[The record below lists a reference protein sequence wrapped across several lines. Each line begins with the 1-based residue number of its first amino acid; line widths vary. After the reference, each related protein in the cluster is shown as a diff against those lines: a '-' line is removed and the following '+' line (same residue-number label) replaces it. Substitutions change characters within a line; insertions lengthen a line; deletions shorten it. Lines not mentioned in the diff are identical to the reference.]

1 MLARLDDRFR
11 DKPEGREAEAI
22 LKACVHCGFCTAA
35 CPTYRLL
42 GDERDGPRGR
52 IYLIKSMLEGEPA
65 TERTRNHLDRCLSCR
80 ACESACPSGVRY
92 GRLAD
97 IARGIV
103 EERAPR
109 PGLERFKRKLLR
121 MILPYPA
128 RLAPWVG
135 LARRLCPLLP
145 PALRRKL
152 LPAAAALPWPP
163 ARHPR
168 TMLALGGCVQSVLAP
183 SIDAAA
189 ARVLDRLG
197 ISLIRISESGCCGA
211 LSYHLGAHEEGLDFM
226 RRNVDAWWPAIEAG
240 AEAIVITASG
250 CGVMVKEYGEL
261 LRDDPA
267 YAEKAARVSALAR
280 DLSEAVAAEDWRSL
294 PAVQKRRIA
303 FQSPCTLQHGQRL
316 NGLVEELLQGL
327 GFELTPVADAAVCCG
342 SAGTYSLLQPALS
355 SRLREDKLR
364 NLEAG
369 DPDVIA
375 TANIGCLAHLASGTG
390 RPVRHWVELLDRC
403 Y

>member
-1 MLARLDDRFR
+1 MLTRLSDNFLGA
-11 DKPEGREAEAI
+11 PAGREAEAI
-22 LKACVHCGFCTAA
+22 LRACVHCGFCTAA

-65 TERTRNHLDRCLSCR
+65 TERTRSHLDRCLSCR

-103 EERAPR
+103 DEQAPR
-109 PGLERFKRKLLR
+109 PRLARVQRKLLR

-128 RLAPWVG
+128 RFAPWVG
-135 LARRLCPLLP
+135 LARRLSPLLP
-145 PALRRKL
+145 PVLRNKL
-152 LPAAAALPWPP
+152 PLVSETRPWPP

-168 TMLALGGCVQSVLAP
+168 TMLALGGCVQPVLAP
-183 SIDAAA
+183 SIDATA

-226 RRNVDAWWPAIEAG
+226 RRNIDAWWPAIEAG
-240 AEAIVITASG
+240 AEAVVITASG

-261 LRDDPA
+261 LRHDPA

-280 DLSEAVAAEDWRSL
+280 DLSEVAAAEDWRSL
-294 PAVQKRRIA
+294 APLPARRIA
-303 FQSPCTLQHGQRL
+303 FHSPCTLQHGQGL
-316 NGLVEELLQGL
+316 NGRVEELLQGL
-327 GFELTPVADAAVCCG
+327 GFELTPVADAAICCG
-342 SAGTYSLLQPALS
+342 SAGAYSLLQPALS
-355 SRLREDKLR
+355 ARLREDKLR

-369 DPDVIA
+369 EPDVIA

-390 RPVRHWVELLDRC
+390 RPVRHWVELLDRS
-403 Y
+403 

>member
-1 MLARLDDRFR
+1 MLTRIDPQFGGT
-11 DKPEGREAEAI
+11 PEGEEAEAI
-22 LKACVHCGFCTAA
+22 LAACVHCGFCTAA

-52 IYLIKSMLEGEPA
+52 IYLIKAMLEGEPV
-65 TERTRNHLDRCLSCR
+65 TERTRSHLDRCLGCR

-109 PGLERFKRKLLR
+109 PAIERLERKSLR

-128 RLAPWVG
+128 RFAPWVG
-135 LARRLCPLLP
+135 LARRSMPLLP
-145 PALRRKL
+145 AVLRNKLPPASGT
-152 LPAAAALPWPP
+152 PSWPP
-163 ARHPR
+163 VRHRR
-168 TMLALGGCVQSVLAP
+168 TMLALGGCVQPVLAP

-197 ISLIRISESGCCGA
+197 ISLIRVPASGCCGA

-226 RRNVDAWWPAIEAG
+226 RRNIDAWWPAIEAG
-240 AEAIVITASG
+240 AEAVVITASG
-250 CGVMVKEYGEL
+250 CGLMVKEYGEL
-261 LRDDPA
+261 LSRDPA

-280 DLSEAVAAEDWRSL
+280 DLGEVVAAEDWTPL
-294 PAVQKRRIA
+294 APLAPQRIA
-303 FQSPCTLQHGQRL
+303 FHSPCTLQHGQRL
-316 NGLVEELLQGL
+316 DGVVESLLQRL
-327 GFELTPVADAAVCCG
+327 GFELTPVADAALCCG
-342 SAGTYSLLQPALS
+342 SAGTYSLLQPELS
-355 SRLREDKLR
+355 SRLRDDKLR

-369 DPDVIA
+369 GPEVIA
-375 TANIGCLAHLASGTG
+375 TANIGCLLQLASGAR

-403 Y
+403 

>member
-1 MLARLDDRFR
+1 MLARLDDRFT
-11 DKPEGREAEAI
+11 DTPEGREAAAM
-22 LKACVHCGFCTAA
+22 LRACVHCGFCTAA

-52 IYLIKSMLEGEPA
+52 IYLIKSMLEGERA
-65 TERTRNHLDRCLSCR
+65 TERTRTHLDRCLSCR

-109 PGLERFKRKLLR
+109 PSLDRIKRKLLR
-121 MILPYPA
+121 TLLPYPA

-135 LARRLCPLLP
+135 LARRLRPLLP
-145 PALRRKL
+145 PILRNKL
-152 LPAAAALPWPP
+152 PLAAETPPWPP

-197 ISLIRISESGCCGA
+197 ISLIRISQSGCCGA

-226 RRNVDAWWPAIEAG
+226 RRNIDAWWPAIEAG
-240 AEAIVITASG
+240 AEAIAMTASG
-250 CGVMVKEYGEL
+250 CGAMVKEYGEL
-261 LRDDPA
+261 LRGDPA

-280 DLSEAVAAEDWRSL
+280 DLSEVVAAEDWSSL
-294 PAVQKRRIA
+294 APLLVRRIA
-303 FQSPCTLQHGQRL
+303 FHSPCTLQHGQRL
-316 NGLVEELLQGL
+316 NGIVETILQGL
-327 GFELTPVADAAVCCG
+327 GFELTPVADAAICCG
-342 SAGTYSLLQPALS
+342 SAGTYSLLQPGLS

-364 NLEAG
+364 SLEAG
-369 DPDVIA
+369 EPEVIA
-375 TANIGCLAHLASGTG
+375 TANIGCLAHLASGAG
-390 RPVRHWVELLDRC
+390 RPVRHWVELLKVD
-403 Y
+403 

>member
-1 MLARLDDRFR
+1 MLARLDDRFA
-11 DKPEGREAEAI
+11 DTPEGREASAI
-22 LKACVHCGFCTAA
+22 LRACVHCGFCTAA

-52 IYLIKSMLEGEPA
+52 IYLIKSMLEGEQA
-65 TERTRNHLDRCLSCR
+65 TARTRTHLDRCLSCR

-109 PGLERFKRKLLR
+109 PSLDRIKRKLLR

-128 RLAPWVG
+128 RLAPCVG
-135 LARRLCPLLP
+135 LARRLRPLLP
-145 PALRRKL
+145 SVLRNKL
-152 LPAAAALPWPP
+152 PLASEASPWLP

-168 TMLALGGCVQSVLAP
+168 TMLALGGCVQPVLAP

-197 ISLIRISESGCCGA
+197 ISLVRISQSGCCGA

-226 RRNVDAWWPAIEAG
+226 RRNIDAWWPAIEAG
-240 AEAIVITASG
+240 AEAIAMTASG
-250 CGVMVKEYGEL
+250 CGAMVKEYGEL
-261 LRDDPA
+261 LRGDPA

-280 DLSEAVAAEDWRSL
+280 DLSEVVAAEDWSSL
-294 PAVQKRRIA
+294 APLPVRRIA
-303 FQSPCTLQHGQRL
+303 FHSPCTLQYGQRL
-316 NGLVEELLQGL
+316 NGIVETILQGL
-327 GFELTPVADAAVCCG
+327 GFELTPVADAAICCG
-342 SAGTYSLLQPALS
+342 SAGTYSLLQPGLS

-364 NLEAG
+364 SLEAG
-369 DPDVIA
+369 EPEVIA

-390 RPVRHWVELLDRC
+390 RPVRHWVELLKVD
-403 Y
+403 

>member
-1 MLARLDDRFR
+1 MLARLDDRFA
-11 DKPEGREAEAI
+11 DTPEGREAAAI
-22 LKACVHCGFCTAA
+22 LRACVHCGFCTAA

-65 TERTRNHLDRCLSCR
+65 TERTRTRLDRCLSCR

-103 EERAPR
+103 EKRAPR
-109 PGLERFKRKLLR
+109 PSLERAKRKLLR

-128 RLAPWVG
+128 RLAPCVG
-135 LARRLCPLLP
+135 LVRQLRPLLP
-145 PALRRKL
+145 SVLRNKL
-152 LPAAAALPWPP
+152 PLASETPPWLP

-168 TMLALGGCVQSVLAP
+168 TMLALGGCVQPVLAP

-197 ISLIRISESGCCGA
+197 ISLIRISQSGCCGA

-226 RRNVDAWWPAIEAG
+226 RRNIDAWWPAIEAG
-240 AEAIVITASG
+240 AEAIAMTASG
-250 CGVMVKEYGEL
+250 CGAMVKEYGEL
-261 LRDDPA
+261 LRGDPA

-280 DLSEAVAAEDWRSL
+280 DLSEVVAAEDWSSL
-294 PAVQKRRIA
+294 APLPVRRIA
-303 FQSPCTLQHGQRL
+303 FHSPCTLQHGQRL
-316 NGLVEELLQGL
+316 NGIVETILQGL
-327 GFELTPVADAAVCCG
+327 GFELTPVADAAICCG

-364 NLEAG
+364 SLEAG
-369 DPDVIA
+369 EPEVIA
-375 TANIGCLAHLASGTG
+375 TANIGCLAHLASGAG
-390 RPVRHWVELLDRC
+390 RPVRHWVELLKVD
-403 Y
+403 

>member
-1 MLARLDDRFR
+1 MLTRIDPKFGGT
-11 DKPEGREAEAI
+11 PEGREAEAI

-52 IYLIKSMLEGEPA
+52 IYLIKSMLEGGPA
-65 TERTRNHLDRCLSCR
+65 TERTRSHLDRCLSCR

-97 IARGIV
+97 IARGIA

-109 PGLERFKRKLLR
+109 SSPDRVKRRLLR

-128 RLAPWVG
+128 RFAPLFG
-135 LARRLCPLLP
+135 LVRWLRPALP
-145 PALRRKL
+145 PALRRRIY
-152 LPAAAALPWPP
+152 PAGDAPPWPP

-168 TMLALGGCVQSVLAP
+168 IMLALGGCVQPALAP

-197 ISLIRISESGCCGA
+197 ISLLRIPESGCCGA

-226 RRNVDAWWPAIEAG
+226 RRNIDGWWPAIQAG

-250 CGVMVKEYGEL
+250 CGLMVKEYGEL

-280 DLSEAVAAEDWRSL
+280 DLSEVIAAEDWPSLSPL
-294 PAVQKRRIA
+294 PARRIA
-303 FQSPCTLQHGQRL
+303 FHSPCTLQHGQRL
-316 NGLVEELLQGL
+316 NGLVEKLLRGL
-327 GFELTPVADAAVCCG
+327 GFELTPVADAAICCG

-369 DPDVIA
+369 EPEVIA
-375 TANIGCLAHLASGTG
+375 TANIGCLVHLASGTG

-403 Y
+403 